1 MPGEGPDPLRPDAR
15 SLARGRALH
24 AAHERFLSTG
34 TVAGVRALV
43 ADSWRRSLRSGVD
56 PERPA
61 PPVALTDADLRAY
74 RSEHPLRHALPVVRG
89 LLLDAALTEGFLVA
103 LTDAGGRLLWV
114 AGDARV
120 RRAVEGVGFV
130 EGAGWDEAH
139 AGTNAPGTA
148 LATGHDVQVLGAEH
162 YARAVQP
169 WSCTAAV
176 LRDPGGQALGALD
189 VTGRDAAA
197 SALMLS
203 LVRATAAA
211 VEADLRARVLARGPG
226 PAVGSGRPVA
236 RGSSG
241 EAAAP
246 ARADPGDA
254 PPAARL
260 EVLRPGSGVLHAPGA
275 PPRAL
280 SLRHAEL
287 LLLLAEHPRGLHAD
301 ELAVLLHPGA
311 MSDVAVRA
319 EVSRLRRVAGSLLDR
334 SRPYRLAAALGTDV
348 AGVRE
353 ALGAGD
359 VRAALD
365 RYGGPV
371 LPRSRA
377 PGVEQVRDALASD
390 VRAAVLHATDP
401 VVLERWLDR
410 DEGAEDWQAWER
422 LVAVTAPGSAAHA
435 RAAGRLD
442 LLVRRLGTAPARHPW
457 R

>member
-1 MPGEGPDPLRPDAR
+1 MPDAERDLLRPVAR
-15 SLARGRALH
+15 ALPFGRAVL
-24 AAHERFLSTG
+24 AAHERFLGTG
-34 TVAGVRALV
+34 SARGVRDVV

-56 PERPA
+56 PDHPA
-61 PPVALTDADLRAY
+61 PPVALADADLQAY
-74 RSEHPLRHALPVVRG
+74 RAEHPLRHALPLVRG
-89 LLLDAALTEGFLVA
+89 LLLDAAVGEGFLVA
-103 LTDAGGRLLWV
+103 LTDADGRLLWV
-114 AGDARV
+114 AGDPAV

-130 EGAGWDEAH
+130 EGAAWDERH

-148 LATGHDVQVLGAEH
+148 LATGRDVQVLGPEH
-162 YARAVQP
+162 FARAVQP

-176 LRDPGGQALGALD
+176 LRDPAGRALGALD
-189 VTGRDAAA
+189 VTGRDAAG

-211 VEADLRARVLARGPG
+211 VEADLRARVLAAGAPGGAGAAAGTGAGAGTAGPG
-226 PAVGSGRPVA
+226 
-236 RGSSG
+236 
-241 EAAAP
+241 AAGAGV
-246 ARADPGDA
+246 R
-254 PPAARL
+254 ARL
-260 EVLRPGSGVLHAPGA
+260 EVLRPGSGVLHTPGA
-275 PPRAL
+275 APRAL
-280 SLRHAEL
+280 ALRHAEL

-319 EVSRLRRVAGSLLDR
+319 EVSRLRRAGGPLVAQ

-348 AGVRE
+348 AAVRE
-353 ALGAGD
+353 ALAAGD

-365 RYGGPV
+365 RYPGPV

-401 VVLERWLDR
+401 AVLERWLDR
-410 DEGAEDWQAWER
+410 DEGGEDWQAWER
-422 LVAVTAPGSAAHA
+422 VVALTPPGSASHA

-442 LLVRRLGTAPARHPW
+442 LLVRRLGAGPAAHPW